1 MAEREE
7 RAGRIVTY
15 GGAITLVVFGLRS
28 SVISESCICQN
39 ISKKRVSKSCTA

>member
-15 GGAITLVVFGLRS
+15 GGAVALVGLRS
-28 SVISESCICQN
+28 SVFSESCICQN
-39 ISKKRVSKSCTA
+39 ISKKRASKSCIA